1 MKRFLLI
8 VSVLMISVNAFAQK
22 QQGYEKT
29 IEGFATIGMGEV
41 SNTSFGI
48 AMINGYRLNEQI
60 FIGLGVGIGYANE
73 VWSVEKVD
81 NYTNVKKGE
90 SYPVPIFINGKYSL
104 STSKIAPYVSANVG
118 YTLDINEYIKD
129 APGLMIEPA
138 FGFDFNLNDTQ
149 FAYVQL
155 GLNIQHGEYYYQKD
169 VYDILGDWEIGTKEE
184 MFKALS
190 IRIGFSF

>member
-1 MKRFLLI
+1 MKKLLLI
-8 VSVLMISVNAFAQK
+8 IGVLMVSANVFAQK

-29 IEGFATIGMGEV
+29 IEGFAHIGMEEV

-48 AMINGYRLNEQI
+48 AIINGYRLNEQI

-73 VWSVEKVD
+73 VWSVEKEGD
-81 NYTNVKKGE
+81 YTNVKKGE
-90 SYPVPIFINGKYSL
+90 SYPVPIFVNGKYSL
-104 STSKIAPYVSANVG
+104 SNNKIAPYMSVNVG

-149 FAYVQL
+149 FAYVQI

-169 VYDILGDWEIGTKEE
+169 LYDLDWEIGMKEE

-190 IRIGFSF
+190 LRIGFSF